1 MDKAKRFREMLDG
14 NGHFFL
20 MEAHDGLSAKI
31 VEEAGF
37 PAIWASG
44 LSVTASLGVRDNN
57 EISYTQLLDV
67 LEYMNDATDLPV
79 LVDGDTGYGNFNN
92 ACRLLRKLEQMGI
105 AAVCIEDKKFPKTNS
120 FLETKLDAL
129 ADPLEFAGKIRAMKA
144 SQATPDFVV
153 VARLESLI
161 VGAGVEDAVKRA
173 RLYLEAGADALLVHS
188 KRSNSK
194 DIDDFLAA
202 FPDDVPIF
210 LVPTKYYAVPVSHL
224 TKDRRVRGI
233 IWANHNVRA
242 CVTAMQEISRKIYED
257 GSIANVEGTIAP
269 VSEIFRLQKNE
280 EYMEMEKKYLP
291 MYPDIAAA
299 ILAAGGPGS
308 LNFDKPKALLKIRGR
323 SILEHQLDVLKS
335 VGISNIAIV
344 RGYKREAIQVD
355 GLVMIDNDRWKD
367 TNEAY
372 SLSLVAAKM
381 EQPYLV
387 LYGDVFFKRYLLRS
401 VIDYSMERPSADVV
415 LVCVKEDYIS
425 SGYSLRLNKK
435 ADVLG
440 EDSDLDVAKV
450 CIDRKAAGTAS
461 SPEDSGEASS
471 AEQED
476 GDTVYFSGLLM
487 VNHHMAVRQLLAGED
502 ISCIRTAEFLSHAL
516 DMGLKLAVIMSSRE
530 AIVDVNTLNDFM
542 KAGELL

>member
-1 MDKAKRFREMLDG
+1 MNKAKRFRELL
-14 NGHFFL
+14 NGDRHFFL

-44 LSVTASLGVRDNN
+44 LSITASLGVRDNN

-67 LEYMNDATDLPV
+67 LEYMNDAAGLPI

-92 ACRLLRKLEQMGI
+92 ACRLLQKLEQMGI

-144 SQATPDFVV
+144 TQTSPDFAVI
-153 VARLESLI
+153 ARLESLI

-173 RLYLEAGADALLVHS
+173 ELYLDAGADAILVHS
-188 KRSNSK
+188 KRPNSK

-202 FPDDVPIF
+202 FTLDVPIF
-210 LVPTKYYAVPVSHL
+210 IVPTKYYTVSVSHL
-224 TKDRRVRGI
+224 IRDKRVRGI

-242 CVTAMQEISRKIYED
+242 CVTAMQEVSKKIYNE
-257 GSIANVEGTIAP
+257 GSIASVEGTIAS

-280 EYMEMEKKYLP
+280 EYLEMEKKYLP
-291 MYPDIAAA
+291 LYPNLSAA

-308 LNFDKPKALLKIRGR
+308 LDFNKPKALLKINGK

-335 VGISNIAIV
+335 VGISNITIV
-344 RGYKREAIQVD
+344 RGYKREEIQASD
-355 GLVMIDNDRWKD
+355 LTMIDNHKWNS
-367 TNEAY
+367 TNAVY
-372 SLSLVAAKM
+372 SLSLVASAM

-401 VIDYSMERPSADVV
+401 IIDYAAERPSADVI
-415 LVCVKEDYIS
+415 LVCVKEDYIDA
-425 SGYSLRLNKK
+425 GYSLRLNKK
-435 ADVLG
+435 MDLFGDDSELKVVGVCADG
-440 EDSDLDVAKV
+440 EGM
-450 CIDRKAAGTAS
+450 R
-461 SPEDSGEASS
+461 
-471 AEQED
+471 D
-476 GDTVYFSGLLM
+476 GCDVYFSGLLM
-487 VNHHMAVRQLLAGED
+487 INNHLAVKRLLRGED
-502 ISCIRTAEFLSHAL
+502 IEGLHTSDFMRNAL
-516 DMGLKLAVIMSSRE
+516 NQGLTLAVIMSSRE
-530 AIVDVNTLNDFM
+530 AIVDVNSLNDLM
-542 KAGELL
+542 KAGEIL